1 MNPPRNTNVLAF
13 LPTDG
18 KRFEEIMAAIQSH
31 TQLIDTPRGKM
42 QVDRVTL
49 LLERVPSSSVLV

>member
-1 MNPPRNTNVLAF
+1 MNPPRNANVLAF

-31 TQLIDTPRGKM
+31 TQLIDTPRGKTE
-42 QVDRVTL
+42 VERVTL
-49 LLERVPSSSVLV
+49 LLERVAPSSVSV